1 MARIEYD
8 LGYGYCEC
16 DVKDGRF
23 HGYGKQVVNGWYTY
37 EGYFNY
43 GRFHGKGIFKHIN
56 GDIYEGDFV
65 RGRMHGKGVLKFKN
79 GDIYGGEFVGNE
91 KQGYGTMYYAD
102 GRIVNGEW
110 KNDKLV
116 STSVIEDNEKE
127 PPAKEVSIESANY
140 KMLNALS
147 EIFRDGIEEIEKTD
161 NFETLID
168 ELALTL
174 IEADENGT
182 RATALES
189 VDKLLKEIE
198 IIKLAAKRVEIQLTK
213 LNDDDYC
220 NLKKKIS
227 DGSEGK

>member
-1 MARIEYD
+1 
-8 LGYGYCEC
+8 
-16 DVKDGRF
+16 
-23 HGYGKQVVNGWYTY
+23 
-37 EGYFNY
+37 
-43 GRFHGKGIFKHIN
+43 
-56 GDIYEGDFV
+56 
-65 RGRMHGKGVLKFKN
+65 MHGKGVLKFKNGDIYCGEFIDDKKCGNGTLKYAN

-110 KNDKLV
+110 KNGKLV

-198 IIKLAAKRVEIQLTK
+198 IIKLAVKRVEIQLTK